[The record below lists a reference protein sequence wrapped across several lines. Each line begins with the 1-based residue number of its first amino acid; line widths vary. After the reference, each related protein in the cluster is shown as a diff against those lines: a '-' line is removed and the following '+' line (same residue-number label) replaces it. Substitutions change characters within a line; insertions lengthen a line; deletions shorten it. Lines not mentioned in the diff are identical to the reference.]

1 MNGPARLRLL
11 GGEME
16 IYKDAQLR
24 ETPEDSIRD
33 ETFDEFL
40 LRAYN
45 QLTPEEQI
53 KIRQK
58 H

>member
-1 MNGPARLRLL
+1 MNGPDRLRLL

-16 IYKDAQLR
+16 NYKETQLR
-24 ETPEDSIRD
+24 ETRDDNIRD